1 MINKTIPGTIYK
13 IIKRTQDRD
22 TILIDLVYCDLPPKI
37 EYQFNL
43 KNNFLICNTTKAPG
57 KDTIAIG
64 SYEIQ
69 TTKYYS
75 FYLPPIFTYLFID
88 TKQLLQIM
96 IFENLIT
103 MEILTDKIKTA
114 K

>member
-1 MINKTIPGTIYK
+1 MITKIIPDTIYK
-13 IIKRTQDRD
+13 IIKRTQDHD

-43 KNNFLICNTTKAPG
+43 KNNFLICNTTKIPN
-57 KDTIAIG
+57 KSTIAVG

-69 TTKYYS
+69 TRQHYS
-75 FYLPPIFTYLFID
+75 LYLPPIFTSLF
-88 TKQLLQIM
+88 TEAKQLLQIT

-103 MEILTDKIKTA
+103 MEVLEDKNHKEE
-114 K
+114 